1 MKERQEKENWK
12 FEPLTNDAMF
22 HMVFLNNEKARKGL
36 VSVLLGIPE
45 SEIQD
50 AEVMNPMQFPDAFD
64 AKQTVLDLR
73 LHLNDNSYLNLEMQ
87 VRRFPHWTNR
97 VVVYSCRQI
106 TEQSRVEGFD
116 YDSLEPVIHVAIM
129 DHTLFTGHKR
139 FFTKYEVQD
148 KDGYLYTDKL
158 QFYVMDLKAIAEA
171 SEEERNSGL
180 TAWGE
185 AFSAKNWD
193 QIKGI
198 NNEGVKEAVK
208 QMEVIME
215 TPQQRDM
222 VWRRKLAELDY
233 NSQMKSAMKEAK
245 AEGLAEGEKRL
256 TELLGKLF
264 AQGRVE
270 EAERAVA
277 EQAYRESLYLQ
288 YNIGWER
295 TDDNQ

>member
-1 MKERQEKENWK
+1 MDFIQCLLCEKRLAAASILQVT
-12 FEPLTNDAMF
+12 PD
-22 HMVFLNNEKARKGL
+22 
-36 VSVLLGIPE
+36 VSLGFCT
-45 SEIQD
+45 IQ
-50 AEVMNPMQFPDAFD
+50 F
-64 AKQTVLDLR
+64 
-73 LHLNDNSYLNLEMQ
+73 
-87 VRRFPHWTNR
+87 
-97 VVVYSCRQI
+97 
-106 TEQSRVEGFD
+106 
-116 YDSLEPVIHVAIM
+116 
-129 DHTLFTGHKR
+129 
-139 FFTKYEVQD
+139 
-148 KDGYLYTDKL
+148 
-158 QFYVMDLKAIAEA
+158 
-171 SEEERNSGL
+171 
-180 TAWGE
+180 
-185 AFSAKNWD
+185 
-193 QIKGI
+193 KGI

-245 AEGLAEGEKRL
+245 AEGLAEGMAEGEKRL